1 MTGDSSLTWVVSAER
16 WSAVLSVPQV
26 IASIRMVVILN
37 SGMLCDIGLDASF
50 VRDVIVGFEGVLNCV
65 YSLLLIWA
73 RLQVLSNY
81 CLVRFLHLLD
91 FLLDLFLQGNH
102 LFVDSVR
109 DPPVDYPLDDL
120 AQLQWH
126 LVNIV

>member
-1 MTGDSSLTWVVSAER
+1 MPGDSSLTWVVSSER
-16 WSAVLSVPQV
+16 WSAILSVPQLV
-26 IASIRMVVILN
+26 TSIRMVVILN

-50 VRDVIVGFEGVLNCV
+50 VRDVIMRFEGVLNCV

-73 RLQVLSNY
+73 RLQMLSNY

-91 FLLDLFLQGNH
+91 FLLDLFFEGDH

-109 DPPVDYPLDDL
+109 DPSVDYPLDDL
-120 AQLQWH
+120 AQL
-126 LVNIV
+126 